1 MHQKI
6 TITATINA
14 PIEKVWQYWT
24 EPEHITKWAFASDEW
39 EAPSAQNDVRV
50 GGRFVTRLQATDGSQ
65 GFDFSGEY
73 TEVIMHEKISSILD
87 DERKAVT
94 VFETVEDGTKIIST
108 FEMESENPEETQRA
122 GWQAI
127 LNNFKKQ
134 VEQE

>member
-73 TEVIMHEKISSILD
+73 TEVIMHEKISYILD

>member
-1 MHQKI
+1 M
-6 TITATINA
+6 
-14 PIEKVWQYWT
+14 
-24 EPEHITKWAFASDEW
+24 
-39 EAPSAQNDVRV
+39 APSAQNDVRV

-73 TEVIMHEKISSILD
+73 TEVIMHEKISYILD

>member
-24 EPEHITKWAFASDEW
+24 EPGHITKWAFASDEW

-73 TEVIMHEKISSILD
+73 TEVIMHGKISYILD
-87 DERKAVT
+87 DERKTVT

-127 LNNFKKQ
+127 LNNFRKQ